1 MKEITITQI
10 YELSV
15 SYTVEVEDD
24 MTEPEAIDEF
34 GEMVVNVVVNPLEDE
49 RDGTAMNFVGVDS
62 LFANLLEHQKI
73 QIYNLNT
80 LGLQNSI
87 GASYSA
93 RNK

>member
-62 LFANLLEHQKI
+62 LDCISTYVNVVSE
-73 QIYNLNT
+73 
-80 LGLQNSI
+80 
-87 GASYSA
+87 
-93 RNK
+93 